1 MDFSKFKIQFQILR
15 WVSADEW
22 CVCLRIY
29 YFFSSKLLCGS
40 CLDRL
45 LALMHILHVTY
56 IQYESICHCLFCFG
70 PHFFNCFFD
79 EHIRAHATTN
89 QLLFSISSENH
100 RKYNQF
106 AHILNTLSIMC
117 LYRLL
122 NDSISIWTNN
132 FNTCFCYLILPCK
145 YPFKLRLIELL
156 LCFSLER

>member
-1 MDFSKFKIQFQILR
+1 MDFSKFKIQFQILH

-22 CVCLRIY
+22 CVCLWIY

-100 RKYNQF
+100 SIFTISLHTYWIHSPSCVYIDCWTTAFQF
-106 AHILNTLSIMC
+106 EQT
-117 LYRLL
+117 
-122 NDSISIWTNN
+122 ISIRAFVIWFFHVNIHSN
-132 FNTCFCYLILPCK
+132 WGLQK
-145 YPFKLRLIELL
+145 YYCVFL
-156 LCFSLER
+156 